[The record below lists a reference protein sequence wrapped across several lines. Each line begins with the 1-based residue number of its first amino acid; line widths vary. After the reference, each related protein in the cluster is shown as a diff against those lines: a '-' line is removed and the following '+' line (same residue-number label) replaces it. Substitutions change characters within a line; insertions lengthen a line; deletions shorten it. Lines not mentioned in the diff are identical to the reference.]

1 MNLVEVTRSGLV
13 ESVHAGSIA
22 VTDAKGEILA
32 YFGEVEQSVFMRSAE
47 KPLQAL
53 PVLEF
58 GVANRFKFSE
68 SEIAVICG
76 SHSGQKFHIEA
87 VLSILEKIGLD
98 EGALKCAARY
108 PLHRKSSNEL
118 ILEGKKPGPV
128 HNPCSGK
135 HAGMLALS
143 VFFGYSIED
152 YYEVDHPVQKIM
164 LESISYLAE
173 VTEDDIMI
181 GIDGCG
187 VPVHG
192 IPLKNMA
199 LCFAKLTNPK
209 NLPTERGIAAQRI
222 VKAMRNHPEMVAGDK
237 RLCTALIQST
247 KNIIAKVGAEGV
259 YCAAIPDK
267 NIGIAIKIDDG
278 GDRAL
283 SPVVIEVLNQ
293 LDMLDKN
300 ELKLLADY
308 HYPPVMTHQKEV
320 IGAVMPVFGLNFAP

>member
-1 MNLVEVTRSGLV
+1 MNLAEVTRSGLI
-13 ESVHAGSIA
+13 ESVHTGSIA
-22 VTDAKGEILA
+22 VTGTKGGVLA
-32 YFGEVEQSVFMRSAE
+32 FFGEVEQPVFMRSAE

-53 PVLEF
+53 PIVEF
-58 GVANRFKFSE
+58 GVADRFNFSE

-87 VLSILEKIGLD
+87 VSSILEKIGLD

-152 YYEVDHPVQKIM
+152 YYEVNHPVQKIM
-164 LESISYLAE
+164 LESISYMAE
-173 VTEDDIMI
+173 VKKDDIKI

-192 IPLKNMA
+192 IPLKNIA

-209 NLPTERGIAAQRI
+209 NLPTERGLASQRI
-222 VKAMRNHPEMVAGDK
+222 VKAMRNNPKMVAGDG

-247 KNIIAKVGAEGV
+247 ENVIAKVGAEGV
-259 YCAAIPDK
+259 YCAGIPDRDL
-267 NIGIAIKIDDG
+267 GIAIKIEDG
-278 GDRAL
+278 GGRAL
-283 SPVVIEVLNQ
+283 SPVVIEVLDQ
-293 LDMLDKN
+293 LDLLDEN

-320 IGAVMPVFGLNFAP
+320 IGVVRPVFDLNLIP